1 MENFKENKEVKKQM
15 DVTHDPN
22 RDIHNIDLHFR
33 MLICG
38 SSGGGKTNSLVNLI
52 KMFCKGWGAFDEVK
66 ILCKSKHEP
75 LYEYLSDI
83 SKGTIEITGAL
94 SLLPKINELNKSKQR

>member
-38 SSGGGKTNSLVNLI
+38 SSGGGKQIV
-52 KMFCKGWGAFDEVK
+52 
-66 ILCKSKHEP
+66 
-75 LYEYLSDI
+75 
-83 SKGTIEITGAL
+83 
-94 SLLPKINELNKSKQR
+94 